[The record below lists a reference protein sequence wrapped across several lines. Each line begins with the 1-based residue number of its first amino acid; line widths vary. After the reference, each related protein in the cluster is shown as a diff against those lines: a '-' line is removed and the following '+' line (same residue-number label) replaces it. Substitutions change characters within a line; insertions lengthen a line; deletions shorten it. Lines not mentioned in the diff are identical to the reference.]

1 MDTELNW
8 FKLISW
14 VCFKT
19 RWFLISQSQNQI
31 LLKKEDSHW
40 DQSRQKFSTYL
51 ILKLRV
57 GYIWSRCTF
66 ITEVWYLQITKFLNI
81 ISLHEQRFLSHTD
94 LSVLSS
100 LSPFCLL
107 WSITFLHFCPIQ
119 QFKHVNLP
127 QNTYHRQLEDQF
139 SYFKQWYMECIL
151 KNHKMV
157 IQKIKKNLG
166 KHMTFQKKFN
176 YTKKDINF
184 ILKKHLS
191 LRTNSA
197 KSLMIPVL

>member
-1 MDTELNW
+1 MDTEQNW
-8 FKLISW
+8 LKLISW
-14 VCFKT
+14 VCFKM

-66 ITEVWYLQITKFLNI
+66 ITKVWYLQITKLVNI
-81 ISLHEQRFLSHTD
+81 MSLHKQRFLSHTD
-94 LSVLSS
+94 LSVVLPS

-119 QFKHVNLP
+119 QFKHVNLS
-127 QNTYHRQLEDQF
+127 QNTSSQTARRSIFLF
-139 SYFKQWYMECIL
+139 
-151 KNHKMV
+151 
-157 IQKIKKNLG
+157 
-166 KHMTFQKKFN
+166 
-176 YTKKDINF
+176 
-184 ILKKHLS
+184 
-191 LRTNSA
+191 
-197 KSLMIPVL
+197 